1 MHRTKIREYLKL
13 GAKRQ
18 YSLFRSNARI
28 RIRPFRPT
36 DRAEQDRIAFAT
48 AGASTGRAGVVFGI
62 DAGTANQ
69 LLRKTEIMTVYLRDT
84 FQRLYARSRD
94 LGSDA
99 VSGKY
104 SYQGVQDLASSKSWI
119 AVAWLSRNPS

>member
-1 MHRTKIREYLKL
+1 
-13 GAKRQ
+13 
-18 YSLFRSNARI
+18 
-28 RIRPFRPT
+28 
-36 DRAEQDRIAFAT
+36 
-48 AGASTGRAGVVFGI
+48 
-62 DAGTANQ
+62 
-69 LLRKTEIMTVYLRDT
+69 MTVYLRDT

-104 SYQGVQDLASSKSWI
+104 SYQGVQDLASSKSLI